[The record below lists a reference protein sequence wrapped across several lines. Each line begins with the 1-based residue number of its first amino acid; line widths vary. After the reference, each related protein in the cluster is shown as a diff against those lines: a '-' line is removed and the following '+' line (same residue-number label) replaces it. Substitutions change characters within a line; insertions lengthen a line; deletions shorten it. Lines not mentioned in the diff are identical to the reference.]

1 MSFDYGFEMSVSKLD
16 LGCLLNACSDRL
28 GGFKKG
34 VKRNFVLEMPARN
47 LKIG

>member
-1 MSFDYGFEMSVSKLD
+1 MSFDYGFEMRVNKLD
-16 LGCLLNACSDRL
+16 LGCLLNACSDRP

-34 VKRNFVLEMPARN
+34 VQRNFGLEMPAGD